1 MSKKKPI
8 GLIKQAGNNDG
19 IWLTSDGRYK
29 VYRTY
34 ARAYTR
40 GPFKSFYDLHFNGA
54 AISMGIPSL
63 KEVRG
68 EIERHMGPN
77 ASPTLNRI

>member
-1 MSKKKPI
+1 MSKQKPI

-19 IWLTSDGRYK
+19 IWFTSDGRYK
-29 VYRTY
+29 VERTY

-40 GPFKSFYDLHFNGA
+40 GPFKAFYDIRYNGSP
-54 AISMGIPSL
+54 IRLGIPSL
-63 KEVRG
+63 KDVRS

-77 ASPTLNRI
+77 AGPTLNRI

>member
-8 GLIKQAGNNDG
+8 GLIKRAGNNDG
-19 IWLTSDGRYK
+19 IWDTPDGRYK

-40 GPFKSFYDLHFNGA
+40 GPFKSFYDLHYNDTP
-54 AISMGIPSL
+54 IRLGIPSL
-63 KEVRG
+63 KETRV
-68 EIERHMGPN
+68 EIERHMGPK